1 MTGAGHRELYCFE
14 PQTMDGVPTGPFLD
28 EDIHSLENLMGHG
41 NPLTNSGF
49 GRSGRD
55 DKG

>member
-28 EDIHSLENLMGHG
+28 EDIHSLESLMGHG
-41 NPLTNSGF
+41 KSRTYSGF